1 MLLSA
6 SSAAA
11 ALLLLNH
18 SAYAFQCTPIIA
30 LRASAHINHHQQIL
44 LFSATLN
51 DPLASIPSLESI
63 LDDGHGHINSALAS
77 AIYEWETAHT
87 QSASSSVTKEFST
100 RDGLRL
106 VDELAREI
114 LNSLESDDDDD
125 DETTTDKLGRKKST
139 ISYNDLVQE
148 GMFALLRAMSTYTN
162 YKSLGRNKKNKS
174 IITFEQYAK
183 EAIHSSLL
191 QFLATSSRPIRLPM
205 SLQTTLEAANT
216 AAKYLRNKLGKEPSL
231 VQVAKEVNV
240 KPEQLA
246 LYRKLYRKMVGRVGT
261 FVSMEDGL
269 EVYDPSLAG
278 FNVGTGLRPRSDS
291 EAAAGGSDNEDASSS
306 STTTTSSSSDDSSS
320 TLLQLN
326 TQEDDWTR
334 QPPERIVAP
343 LRDVFTDTEEI
354 NNPLS
359 YTHHFIINEELNQF
373 LCETLTNV
381 ELEVIQL
388 RFGLID
394 SKYGGKGWSSHD
406 IGERV
411 GMEHEEV
418 VKVASVALEKL
429 RQAAASDDDAFVE
442 VSL

>member
-1 MLLSA
+1 MMLY
-6 SSAAA
+6 SAAA

-18 SAYAFQCTPIIA
+18 RATAFQCGTPINNA
-30 LRASAHINHHQQIL
+30 RGASAHSNHHHQI
-44 LFSATLN
+44 LFSATL
-51 DPLASIPSLESI
+51 DSIPLLESI
-63 LDDGHGHINSALAS
+63 LEDGDGHINSALAS

-87 QSASSSVTKEFST
+87 QTAPGSIKKEFST

-106 VDELAREI
+106 VDELAREV
-114 LNSLESDDDDD
+114 LDSLESNN
-125 DETTTDKLGRKKST
+125 DENDGKKST

-148 GMFALLRAMSTYTN
+148 GMIALLRAMSTYTN
-162 YKSLGRNKKNKS
+162 YTSLGTKNKS
-174 IITFEQYAK
+174 ITSFEQYAK
-183 EAIHSSLL
+183 EAIHSSFL
-191 QFLATSSRPIRLPM
+191 QFLATTSRPIRLPA

-231 VQVAKEVNV
+231 AQVAKEVDVN
-240 KPEQLA
+240 PEQLA

-278 FNVGTGLRPRSDS
+278 YVGNGLRARSDS
-291 EAAAGGSDNEDASSS
+291 DAAVSSSDETDASSS
-306 STTTTSSSSDDSSS
+306 STSSTTPADVPS

-334 QPPERIVAP
+334 QPPERSVAP

-359 YTHHFIINEELNQF
+359 YTHHFILNEELNQF
-373 LCETLTNV
+373 LCETLSTV

-388 RFGLID
+388 RFGLVD
-394 SKYGGKGWSSHD
+394 SKYGGRGWSAQD

-411 GMEHEEV
+411 GMEREEV

-429 RQAAASDDDAFVE
+429 RLAAAADDDAFVE

>member
-1 MLLSA
+1 MLLY
-6 SSAAA
+6 SAAA

-18 SAYAFQCTPIIA
+18 RTAAFQCVTPITNSICH
-30 LRASAHINHHQQIL
+30 ASAEVRVHPHQIIRGV
-44 LFSATLN
+44 LFSTTM
-51 DPLASIPSLESI
+51 DSIPSLESI
-63 LDDGHGHINSALAS
+63 LDDGNGHINSALAS

-87 QSASSSVTKEFST
+87 QTSSSVKQEFST

-106 VDELAREI
+106 VDELAREV
-114 LNSLESDDDDD
+114 LNSLQSNDDD
-125 DETTTDKLGRKKST
+125 GKKSS

-148 GMFALLRAMSTYTN
+148 GMIALLRAMSTYTN
-162 YKSLGRNKKNKS
+162 YISLGKKN
-174 IITFEQYAK
+174 ITFEQYAK
-183 EAIHSSLL
+183 EAIHSSFL
-191 QFLATSSRPIRLPM
+191 QFLATTSRPIRLPA

-216 AAKYLRNKLGKEPSL
+216 AAKYLRNKLGMEPSL
-231 VQVAKEVNV
+231 AQVAKEVDVN
-240 KPEQLA
+240 PEQLA

-278 FNVGTGLRPRSDS
+278 YVGTGIRPRSDS
-291 EAAAGGSDNEDASSS
+291 DAV
-306 STTTTSSSSDDSSS
+306 SSSDEDDVSSTSAAPTSTTQADVPS

-334 QPPERIVAP
+334 QPPERSVAP

-359 YTHHFIINEELNQF
+359 YTHHFILNEELNQF
-373 LCETLTNV
+373 LTETLSSV

-388 RFGLID
+388 RFGLVD
-394 SKYGGKGWSSHD
+394 SKYGGRGWSAHD
-406 IGERV
+406 IGERI
-411 GMEHEEV
+411 GMQREEV

-429 RQAAASDDDAFVE
+429 RQAAAADDDAFVE

>member
-1 MLLSA
+1 MLY

-18 SAYAFQCTPIIA
+18 RATAFQCGAPINNVC
-30 LRASAHINHHQQIL
+30 RASAHSNHHQI
-44 LFSATLN
+44 LFSATL
-51 DPLASIPSLESI
+51 DSIPLLESI
-63 LDDGHGHINSALAS
+63 LEDGDGHINSALAS

-87 QSASSSVTKEFST
+87 QTAPGSIKKEFST

-106 VDELAREI
+106 VDELAREV
-114 LNSLESDDDDD
+114 LDSLESNN
-125 DETTTDKLGRKKST
+125 DENDGKKST

-148 GMFALLRAMSTYTN
+148 GMIALLRAMSTYTN
-162 YKSLGRNKKNKS
+162 YTSLGTKNKS
-174 IITFEQYAK
+174 ITTFEQYAK
-183 EAIHSSLL
+183 EAIHSSFL
-191 QFLATSSRPIRLPM
+191 QFLATTSRPIRLPA

-231 VQVAKEVNV
+231 AQVAKEVNV
-240 KPEQLA
+240 NPEQLA

-278 FNVGTGLRPRSDS
+278 YVGNGLRARSDS
-291 EAAAGGSDNEDASSS
+291 DAVSSSDETDASSTT
-306 STTTTSSSSDDSSS
+306 STTPADVPS

-334 QPPERIVAP
+334 QPPERSVAP

-359 YTHHFIINEELNQF
+359 YTHHFILNEELNQF
-373 LCETLTNV
+373 LCETLSTV

-388 RFGLID
+388 RFGLVD
-394 SKYGGKGWSSHD
+394 SKYGGRGWSAQD

-411 GMEHEEV
+411 GMEREEV

-429 RQAAASDDDAFVE
+429 RQAAAADDDAFVE